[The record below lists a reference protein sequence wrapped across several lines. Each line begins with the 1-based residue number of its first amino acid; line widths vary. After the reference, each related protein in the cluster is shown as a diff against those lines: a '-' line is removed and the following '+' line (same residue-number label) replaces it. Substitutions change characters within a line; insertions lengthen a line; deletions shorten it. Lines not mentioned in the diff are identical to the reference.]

1 MKIYIGCDHRGLE
14 LKEKVIKYA
23 INNIKNVK
31 LEECIMIGDRRYDIE
46 GAKIN
51 NIKSIGVTYGFGT
64 QEELEK
70 AGADHIVADVNALE
84 NIIMNSWHPIRGL
97 QFRNRRFREKN
108 FEGIQE
114 SPFNKG
120 AVAIATGGS

>member
-1 MKIYIGCDHRGLE
+1 MQKQKKVILATSKPEEFAKKILKTHGIKENFYFISGATLDNTRNT
-14 LKEKVIKYA
+14 KEKVIKYA

-84 NIIMNSWHPIRGL
+84 NIIMN
-97 QFRNRRFREKN
+97 N
-108 FEGIQE
+108 
-114 SPFNKG
+114 
-120 AVAIATGGS
+120 